1 MSSTFL
7 SQYNINL
14 LKEALQNRLGKNINF
29 ESILMKKI
37 EDVKKE
43 IRNPPPK
50 HIPLNNYIL
59 SLNKKVIFLVL
70 NDSKIPGLMR
80 KNEASS
86 HIFDTNKQL
95 YLNNNTNVMDRPQ
108 LQPSLKKN
116 IQLDERFNR
125 IKESRDSMFPK
136 KQEVDFADKPVNNQV
151 PTDKLFKNM
160 LEQRESNFNSEQN
173 RFGSFDE
180 AQKRMNSQTE
190 SMAEQYVQTVTDN
203 KNLPVHQPQS
213 PGIDP
218 EPDHKPNSFGHKNN
232 PHPDTLF
239 RSGTSLT
246 QPQNNPPPNALF
258 QQQQPIQNNPPPNT
272 LFQQH
277 QQPMQ
282 NNPTPNTLSQQHQ
295 HQQPIQNNPP
305 PNTLFQQHQQP
316 MQNNPTPNT
325 LSQQHQHQ
333 QPIQNNPPP
342 HTLFQQQQPMVQQQP
357 VQNNPPPQTLFQQS
371 QSQQQPQPQQQRQTL
386 FTSSTNNNNPPPH
399 TLFQQ
404 RESQQHESQQ
414 RESQQRK
421 SQQRESQQHESQQRE
436 SQQRESQQHESQQS
450 KSQPQQHPQPQQNNP
465 PPDMLFQQQPNFHT
479 GSMFAPEQDD
489 EMMDIHDQENMNYG
503 PVTQAP
509 EQLLKRVDHYI
520 DIDSRMDRDLSLY
533 PDPNNF
539 QIEFAK
545 RDTESVERYVDK
557 HGNVLYEH
565 KVVEQNNKSSN
576 IQPVYINILDIE
588 CKSVTVPVQ
597 QYGEYGGVSLDDEP
611 YILLNIEEISGP
623 YESSNKHVND
633 AFAKLI
639 PNKVGNKF
647 AELKPSGEH
656 EIHQYESGELGV
668 IDKLTLKLE
677 TKNGTKYTV
686 GNDKTHIK
694 SLFNSDG
701 MVSFTL
707 HDNVKHNINTG
718 DLLYF
723 YDRSPSFSDIIHFKE
738 SVSIKKIEKCT
749 DIGYNFVQ
757 DIIDLKS
764 NINKDELFDNILT
777 DKREYISISFNVT
790 NDENETTFVNV
801 RDVFE
806 KAFENNE
813 IRRIGDY
820 EILSKSDHYLYTVS
834 EYNSKITNNLSKIVG
849 FNREGIIIEKPKQFP
864 QNKKKVSRL
873 GFAKCNKGVQ
883 NNDANSLFFQ
893 GGHRVTNIDNG
904 IYSVNVPF
912 VDSFED
918 GEVFFIQHKMQ
929 INYTFKISCITR
941 R

>member
-258 QQQQPIQNNPPPNT
+258 QQQQPIQNNPPP
-272 LFQQH
+272 
-277 QQPMQ
+277 
-282 NNPTPNTLSQQHQ
+282 
-295 HQQPIQNNPP
+295 
-305 PNTLFQQHQQP
+305 
-316 MQNNPTPNT
+316 
-325 LSQQHQHQ
+325 
-333 QPIQNNPPP
+333 

-414 RESQQRK
+414 RESQQRE

-436 SQQRESQQHESQQS
+436 SQQRESQQRDSQQS
-450 KSQPQQHPQPQQNNP
+450 KSQLQQHPQPQQNNP

-489 EMMDIHDQENMNYG
+489 EMMDIHDQDNMNYG
-503 PVTQAP
+503 PVAQAP